1 MLNSKATYGLNSSN
15 LVEHQGH
22 KLERRTRDAF
32 IEMAR
37 AADCYGV
44 TLQLCSGH
52 RDFKRQVKIWNS
64 KASGKRPV
72 LDLKSRAVSLKG
84 KSADEII
91 DLILLWSALPGASRH
106 HWGTDIDVFD
116 ATGIKQEDLKL
127 VTAEYSPGGPCA
139 NLYLWLLEHAAEFG
153 FYFPFQQGLSG
164 VSPEPWHLSYYPV
177 SNGILSNFD
186 IEGLRQTLIDSNII
200 FKDEIL
206 SRLPALTQEYV
217 FKVAP
222 PPE

>member
-1 MLNSKATYGLNSSN
+1 M
-15 LVEHQGH
+15 EHQGH
-22 KLERRTRDAF
+22 RLERRTRDAF

-44 TLQLCSGH
+44 TLTLCSGY
-52 RDFKRQVKIWNS
+52 RDFNRQVKIWNT

-72 LDLKSRAVSLKG
+72 LDLNSRAVNLEG
-84 KSADEII
+84 KSPNEII
-91 DLILLWSALPGASRH
+91 DLILLWSALPGTSRH

-116 ATGIKQEDLKL
+116 ATGIKQDDLQL
-127 VTAEYSPGGPCA
+127 QSAEYSPGGPCA
-139 NLYLWLLEHAAEFG
+139 KLYLWLVEHAADFG
-153 FYFPFQQGLSG
+153 FYFPYQLGLSG

-177 SNGILSNFD
+177 SNKILNCFD
-186 IEGLRQTLIDSNII
+186 IECLKQTLTDSDII

-206 SRLPALTQEYV
+206 IRLPILIQEYV

-222 PPE
+222 PPQ

>member
-1 MLNSKATYGLNSSN
+1 MAAYGLNSSH

-32 IEMAR
+32 IDMAR

-44 TLQLCSGH
+44 TLQLCSGY
-52 RDFKRQVKIWNS
+52 RDFKRQVKIWNA
-64 KASGKRPV
+64 KANGKRPV
-72 LDLKSRAVSLKG
+72 LDLKSQTVSLKG
-84 KSADEII
+84 KSPNEII
-91 DLILLWSALPGASRH
+91 DLILIWSALPGASRH

-116 ATGIKQEDLKL
+116 ATGIEQGDLQL
-127 VTAEYSPGGPCA
+127 VTAEYSQGGPCA
-139 NLYLWLLEHAAEFG
+139 KLHLWLLEHAADFG

-177 SNGILSNFD
+177 SSDILESFD
-186 IEGLRQTLIDSNII
+186 VECLKQTIIDSDII
-200 FKDEIL
+200 FKNEIL